1 MNRIILL
8 VCLLLANMSA
18 WANNELKEDFETG
31 MPTSAPSVETQV
43 TLASGTWRIKGVYGK
58 KDNNSLRA
66 TMNASGGY
74 LITPVLCQ
82 PGAITFKHRASG
94 NGKKLLVEK
103 STDGG
108 NTWSE
113 IGTST
118 ISSSTPYG
126 MSSYDAQS
134 KEVVD

>member
-82 PGAITFKHRASG
+82 PGARKRYIYKWCIFLMRVY
-94 NGKKLLVEK
+94 KLLK
-103 STDGG
+103 
-108 NTWSE
+108 
-113 IGTST
+113 IHT
-118 ISSSTPYG
+118 IYKNNIRA
-126 MSSYDAQS
+126 Y
-134 KEVVD
+134 